1 MRLLANKLRSRSG
14 SSILLALMFL
24 LIVTFVGSSVL
35 VSATGNAGRLNKM
48 RERRQRYLSERS
60 AAMVLRDQLVSAA
73 DARTLTIEATQTTTT
88 VTTVGTGTTTVDT
101 TVEHF
106 PKVTPPNADKCS
118 QFHELMFQAAIAK
131 RQEFMGYAAGTAGV
145 NLPVSDRN
153 WKDWAQDGPIPVTPT
168 TGEIQIEIQNAAGK
182 PIDQAIKGAYS
193 CEIVND
199 GRTILFRISF
209 EQLSVVVR
217 GDMRTTNLTQS
228 LVSDVV
234 DGNQRTVVKNGGT
247 KTVITWQKP
256 TIVKGG
262 D

>member
-1 MRLLANKLRSRSG
+1 MRFLANKLRSRSG

-35 VSATGNAGRLNKM
+35 VSATGNAGRLNNM

-60 AAMVLRDQLVSAA
+60 AAMILRDQLVSAA
-73 DARTLTIEATQTTTT
+73 DAKTLTIEATQTTTT
-88 VTTVGTGTTTVDT
+88 VTTVGTGTTNVTT
-101 TVEHF
+101 TVENF
-106 PKVTPPNADKCS
+106 PKVMPPNADKCT

-131 RQEFMGYAAGTAGV
+131 CQESMGFTAGTAGV

-153 WKDWAQDGPIPVTPT
+153 WKDWVQDAAIPVTPT
-168 TGEIQIEIQNAAGK
+168 TGQIQVEVQNSAGK
-182 PIDQAIKGAYS
+182 KVDQAIDGVYS
-193 CEIVND
+193 CKVIND

-228 LVSDVV
+228 LVSDNV